1 MSKTAWLLLACGAL
15 ALGGCSRRET
25 SDDCVEAT
33 RVVDPVLLAF
43 LSKARSAHHVADQ
56 HEAKGDRTSALRA
69 LEGLTSEPAPS
80 GGLPEVDEV
89 LADTRART
97 ADLMSQAGRF
107 DQADAELTQ
116 GLAHAKTP
124 TYFRG
129 HLFEVRGLVEERRE
143 KALRS
148 AGRGQE
154 ADQAHERSLEA
165 YEAAMKIQAE
175 VIGSAVG
182 SPAPSGPSAPT
193 PPGTP
198 RP

>member
-1 MSKTAWLLLACGAL
+1 MRAAGWLLVLSCVC
-15 ALGGCSRRET
+15 ALGSCSRQERN
-25 SDDCVEAT
+25 DDCGEAT

-43 LSKARSAHHVADQ
+43 LSKARSAHHLADQ

-69 LEGLTSEPAPS
+69 LEGLTSGQAPPGS
-80 GGLPEVDEV
+80 APEVDEV
-89 LADTRART
+89 LADTRARI

-116 GLAHAKTP
+116 GLTHAKTP

-143 KALRS
+143 KALRGT
-148 AGRGQE
+148 GRGQE
-154 ADQAHERSLEA
+154 ADKAHERSLDA

-175 VIGSAVG
+175 VIGSNVAA
-182 SPAPSGPSAPT
+182 PAPSAA
-193 PPGTP
+193 P